1 LSVPAFRGFPYP
13 RELITGFVK
22 EFAVES
28 VRKRILLVDD
38 NQVNLKMARNT
49 LMNKYDVFTVP
60 SAEKMFLF
68 LESNPVDLILLDI
81 LMPDLSGYEAIIVL
95 KKNKKTQDI
104 PVIFLTSK
112 SDPGSELEGF
122 NLGAVDYIAKPF
134 SPPIL
139 IKRVDVLMLVESQK
153 RELRYLNGNLQHLVD
168 EKTGTVLN
176 LQRGILQT
184 ISNLVEWRDDVT
196 GEHVERTEYF
206 LRILTAEMLKKR
218 VYTKDIES
226 WNLELFFQSAQLHDV
241 GKIAIRDSILL
252 KTSRLTEEEFEEM
265 KKHTTFGE
273 KIIEKIQEG
282 VKETVFLTYARI
294 MAGSHHEKWDGSG
307 YPRGLAGEAI
317 PLQGRLMAIVDVYD
331 ALVSDRPYKK
341 AFSPEEAAKIIGSEK
356 ERHFDPLITDVFLSA
371 YTQFNMPAQV
381 LRFVNSKGKE
391 KDLPA

>member
-1 LSVPAFRGFPYP
+1 VVFRTLQ
-13 RELITGFVK
+13 ELIIGFVK
-22 EFAVES
+22 EFTVEFT
-28 VRKRILLVDD
+28 VENGRKRILLVDD

-95 KKNKKTQDI
+95 KKNEKTQDI
-104 PVIFLTSK
+104 PVIFLTAK

-134 SPPIL
+134 SPPLL
-139 IKRVDVLMLVESQK
+139 IKRVDVHMLVESQK

-206 LRILTAEMLKKR
+206 LRILTAEMLKKK
-218 VYTKDIES
+218 VYAKDLES

-265 KKHTTFGE
+265 KKHTTCGE
-273 KIIEKIQEG
+273 RIIEKIQEG

-307 YPRGLAGEAI
+307 SPRGLAGDDI

-341 AFSPEEAAKIIGSEK
+341 AFSPEEAAKIIGDEK
-356 ERHFDPLITDVFLSA
+356 GCHFDPLITDVFLGV
-371 YTQFNMPAQV
+371 YTQFKLPAQV
-381 LRFVNSKGKE
+381 LRFVDPKE
-391 KDLPA
+391 KEKELPA

>member
-1 LSVPAFRGFPYP
+1 M
-13 RELITGFVK
+13 ENI
-22 EFAVES
+22 
-28 VRKRILLVDD
+28 RKRVLLVDD

-95 KKNKKTQDI
+95 KKNEKTKDI

-112 SDPGSELEGF
+112 TDPGSELEGF

-134 SPPIL
+134 SPPLL
-139 IKRVDVLMLVESQK
+139 IKRVDVHMLVESQK
-153 RELRYLNGNLQHLVD
+153 WELRYLNDKLQQLVD

-176 LQRGILQT
+176 LRRGILKT

-206 LRILTAEMLKKR
+206 LRILTEEMRKKR
-218 VYTKDIES
+218 VYAAELES

-252 KTSRLTEEEFEEM
+252 KTAGLTEEEFEEM

-282 VKETVFLTYARI
+282 VKETVFLTHARI

-307 YPRGLAGEAI
+307 YPRGLAGENI

-331 ALVSDRPYKK
+331 ALVSQRPYKK
-341 AFSPEEAAKIIGSEK
+341 AFSPDEAAKIIGGER
-356 ERHFDPLITDVFLSA
+356 ERHFDPNITDVFLGI
-371 YTQFNMPAQV
+371 YTQLRLPAQV
-381 LRFVNSKGKE
+381 LHFVDPQGKE
-391 KDLPA
+391 RDLPA